1 MLDKGSG
8 LMSLSTRIFV
18 ALGAGVVVGGLM
30 NLLFPGWVEPL
41 DTNVLQPVGEVFLR
55 AIQLIVVPLVFA
67 ALIMGVTQLRG
78 TGYIARYTTKLM
90 SLYVVTSAVAIL
102 FGLLVALF
110 VRPGHSAD
118 AITTGEASTNEGQS
132 LIDWLVNIIPENP
145 FEALASGNLLQVIV
159 VAALVGAAI
168 NLLKEEQ
175 TRPFLQ
181 VVESLYE
188 IVQKI
193 LELVLKI
200 APIGVFA
207 LITSVVATQGF
218 GIIANLAVY
227 ILGLILAIILMIGLY
242 VLVLLLAG
250 VKPKPFF
257 KGFAPA
263 FTLAFGTASSNAALP
278 LALNGAKQAGL
289 SSDLSGFAIPFG
301 TALKR
306 DGAGILQGF
315 NAIFVAQLFGVDIT
329 IELVLAVFL
338 SALLVSFSTAGVPGA
353 GIIMMTTVLTAANLP
368 LEGIAIVAGIDRVT
382 EGFRTLLNVIGNT
395 ANASLLQQWE
405 ARRERKI
412 REE

>member
-1 MLDKGSG
+1 
-8 LMSLSTRIFV
+8 MSLSTRIFV
-18 ALGAGVVVGGLM
+18 ALGAGVLFGGLL
-30 NLLFPGWVEPL
+30 NLHAPDWVEPL
-41 DTNVLQPVGEVFLR
+41 DQYLLQPVGDVFLR
-55 AIQLIVVPLVFA
+55 VIQLIVVPLIFA
-67 ALIMGVTQLRG
+67 ALIMGITQLKG
-78 TGYIARYTTKLM
+78 SGYIARYTTKLM
-90 SLYVVTSAVAIL
+90 SLYVVTSAVAIVL
-102 FGLLVALF
+102 GLVVAF
-110 VRPGHSAD
+110 IVRPGNNAEAISTGDASAAD
-118 AITTGEASTNEGQS
+118 EGYS
-132 LIDWLVNIIPENP
+132 LVEWLVSIVPSNP

-159 VAALVGAAI
+159 IAALVGTAI

-175 TRPFLQ
+175 TRPFFN
-181 VVESLYE
+181 VVESMYE

-193 LELVLKI
+193 LQLVLKI

-218 GIIANLAVY
+218 GIIGNLAVY

-242 VLVLLLAG
+242 ILILFFSG
-250 VKPKPFF
+250 VKPKTFF
-257 KGFAPA
+257 NGFASA

-278 LALNGAKQAGL
+278 LALNGANKAGL
-289 SSDLSGFAIPFG
+289 QSDLSGFAIPFG

-329 IELVLAVFL
+329 VELVLAVFL

-382 EGFRTLLNVIGNT
+382 EGFRTLLNVFGNT

-405 ARRERKI
+405 NRRERKI
-412 REE
+412 QEG

>member
-1 MLDKGSG
+1 
-8 LMSLSTRIFV
+8 MSLSTRIFV